1 MFQKIKKLF
10 ISKKTTPG
18 PPRGQA
24 AYIEWLNKYHPD
36 YQTPAQ
42 PDEQGGLKGPN
53 LPDTEPGS
61 VEESTST
68 FNPPVSVY
76 L

>member
-10 ISKKTTPG
+10 TPKKTVPA

-42 PDEQGGLKGPN
+42 PDEQGGPQGP
-53 LPDTEPGS
+53 EPTRYQTWERGGID
-61 VEESTST
+61 VD
-68 FNPPVSVY
+68 F
-76 L
+76 

>member
-42 PDEQGGLKGPN
+42 PDEQGGPQGP
-53 LPDTEPGS
+53 EPTRYRTWERGGID
-61 VEESTST
+61 VD
-68 FNPPVSVY
+68 F
-76 L
+76 

>member
-10 ISKKTTPG
+10 TAKKTTPA

-24 AYIEWLNKYHPD
+24 AYIEWLNKYHPN

-42 PDEQGGLKGPN
+42 PDEQGGPRGP
-53 LPDTEPGS
+53 EPTRYQTWERGGID
-61 VEESTST
+61 VD
-68 FNPPVSVY
+68 F
-76 L
+76 